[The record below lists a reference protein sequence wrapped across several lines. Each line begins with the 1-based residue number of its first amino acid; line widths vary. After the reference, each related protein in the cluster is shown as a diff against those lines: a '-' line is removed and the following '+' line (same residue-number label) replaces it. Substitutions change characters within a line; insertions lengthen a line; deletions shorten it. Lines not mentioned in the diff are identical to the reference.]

1 MLWWDEG
8 FFFHSEAE
16 RGCLYSS
23 DFQMLSLIGP
33 PKERMSVYSK
43 LALLLRLAHLPERWQ
58 RLSFGRNGFSWYTL
72 MTGVIYQP
80 ENVPARRQRTES
92 ESESDEMRISVVLE
106 IVDLRHFR
114 KLTLRKEMGVK
125 KNFSPV
131 KLPNTVPT
139 VSIFGK

>member
-1 MLWWDEG
+1 
-8 FFFHSEAE
+8 
-16 RGCLYSS
+16 
-23 DFQMLSLIGP
+23 
-33 PKERMSVYSK
+33 
-43 LALLLRLAHLPERWQ
+43 
-58 RLSFGRNGFSWYTL
+58 

-125 KNFSPV
+125 KKNSPV

-139 VSIFGK
+139 VSLFGK